1 VGRTCLGRARP
12 GCTRLGRA
20 RLRHEN
26 GSAVAEFAVA
36 LPAVLLVLG
45 MVLGGIQLGALQ
57 VRLQDAAA
65 DAARSLGRGDAAPAI
80 AARLARQVA
89 GARWSSSRSGALV
102 CAHLV
107 ASAGGPAALLGLT
120 VSATSCAQHE
130 Q

>member
-1 VGRTCLGRARP
+1 MSG
-12 GCTRLGRA
+12 
-20 RLRHEN
+20 ES

-36 LPAVLLVLG
+36 LPAVLLVLA

-57 VRLQDAAA
+57 LRVQDAAA
-65 DAARSLGRGDAAPAI
+65 DAARSLGRGDPAAAL
-80 AARLARQVA
+80 AARLARQVP
-89 GARWSSSRSGALV
+89 GARWSSTRSGALV

-120 VSATSCAQHE
+120 VSATSCARDE

>member
-1 VGRTCLGRARP
+1 MRRP
-12 GCTRLGRA
+12 AGLSDDT
-20 RLRHEN
+20 

-45 MVLGGIQLGALQ
+45 MVLGGIELGALQ

-65 DAARSLGRGDAAPAI
+65 DAARALGRGDPAAALE
-80 AARLARQVA
+80 ARLARQA
-89 GARWSSSRSGALV
+89 PGARWSSSRSGALV

-120 VSATSCAQHE
+120 VSATSCAQAE